1 MQHFYKNVPGWA
13 AFVELYA
20 LMVRNAPMQ
29 ARFVEVGSWAGRSA
43 AFMGVEILN
52 SGKQIK
58 FDCID
63 PWYDGGVD
71 LRDTEHRKLLG
82 DVPLIEQ
89 FKRNV
94 GPVLHLINPIQ
105 KLSVDAAK
113 DFPDG
118 SINYI
123 MIDGDHT
130 YEAVRDDI
138 KAWMPKMRIGAIMSG
153 DDYNWPGVRKAV
165 DEAFGRKARIM
176 TKAFNALDYKM
187 GSAYWVVQL

>member
-1 MQHFYKNVPGWA
+1 
-13 AFVELYA
+13 
-20 LMVRNAPMQ
+20 
-29 ARFVEVGSWAGRSA
+29 
-43 AFMGVEILN
+43 
-52 SGKQIK
+52 
-58 FDCID
+58 
-63 PWYDGGVD
+63 
-71 LRDTEHRKLLG
+71 
-82 DVPLIEQ
+82 
-89 FKRNV
+89 
-94 GPVLHLINPIQ
+94 
-105 KLSVDAAK
+105 
-113 DFPDG
+113 
-118 SINYI
+118 